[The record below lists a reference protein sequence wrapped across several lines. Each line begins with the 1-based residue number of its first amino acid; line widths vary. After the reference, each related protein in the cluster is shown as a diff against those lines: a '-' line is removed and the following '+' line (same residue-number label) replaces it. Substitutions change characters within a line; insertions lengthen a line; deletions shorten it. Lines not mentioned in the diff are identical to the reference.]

1 MNIQDQTPF
10 PSRKKNQA
18 WQKAKSAQDKKT
30 GNVSDS
36 PKEKQARH
44 ADRLLKHVADLVVN
58 KAQSLGTEIQ
68 MQQSVH

>member
-10 PSRKKNQA
+10 PSRKKNRA
-18 WQKAKSAQDKKT
+18 WQKAKSAQDKRT

-36 PKEKQARH
+36 SKETQDRH
-44 ADRLLKHVADLVVN
+44 ADRLLKHIADLVVN
-58 KAQSLGTEIQ
+58 KARSLGTEIK